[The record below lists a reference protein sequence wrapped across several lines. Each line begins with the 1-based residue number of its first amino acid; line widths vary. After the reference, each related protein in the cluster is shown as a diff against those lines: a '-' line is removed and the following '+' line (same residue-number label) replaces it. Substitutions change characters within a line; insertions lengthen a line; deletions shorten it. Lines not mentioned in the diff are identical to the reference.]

1 MSENVVEA
9 RDVVTRFDEQV
20 VHDGISL
27 EVRRGEIFALV
38 GGSGSGK
45 STLMREIL
53 QLERPTSG
61 TIHIFGQDVRT
72 LDGEEELDLKKR
84 LGVLFQG
91 GALFGSLTAGQ
102 NVGLPL
108 REHTALDPELVAQVA
123 ALKIALVGLP
133 AETGSKFPGEL
144 SGGMIKRT
152 ALARALAMDAELLL
166 LDEPTS
172 GLDPP
177 GARAFDRLILQL
189 RGALGLTVLLI
200 THDITSVRLVADR
213 VALLAGG
220 KVLASGSV
228 SELELS
234 GDPFVRGFFEADAG
248 LVETGEPIH
257 PPGRPGEPGAGG
269 LPVPRRSPDLWKR

>member
-1 MSENVVEA
+1 MLENVVEA
-9 RDVVTRFDEQV
+9 RDVVTRFDDQV
-20 VHDGISL
+20 VHDGVSL
-27 EVRRGEIFALV
+27 EVRRGEILALV

-61 TIHIFGQDVRT
+61 TIRIFGRDVRT
-72 LDGEEELDLKKR
+72 LDGEEELQLKKR

-91 GALFGSLTAGQ
+91 GALFGSLTAAQ

-108 REHTALDPELVAQVA
+108 REHTTLDPELVDRVA

-133 AETGSKFPGEL
+133 AEAGAKFPGEL

-172 GLDPP
+172 GLDPL
-177 GARAFDRLILQL
+177 GARALDHLILQL

-213 VALLAGG
+213 VALLVEG
-220 KVLASGSV
+220 KVLTSGSV
-228 SELELS
+228 TELETAD
-234 GDPFVRGFFEADAG
+234 DPFVRGFFGADAG
-248 LVETGEPIH
+248 GAGAAEPIH